1 MQPLKFGL
9 VGAGGNKV
17 GDRRGLSHARHL
29 AALEAGQIV
38 AVCDIVAEAAESAAA
53 QLGATA
59 YTDYARFLRHG
70 LDLIILATPDPLHAQ
85 MAAQALEAGVGV
97 ISEVPAATTVEDG
110 RRLAQAAHKSGGFYM
125 LLENYGYRDEIE
137 LIRRLVQAGKFGDV
151 YFGEGEYIHDCR
163 GLNRFPDGSLTWR
176 GRAFAHYVY
185 IWHSLRPLLYILDDR
200 TTRVTAMQTR
210 QPGRLEADIQIADN
224 VVSLFETLA
233 GRMLKIRVDIVSPR
247 PHIMDYY
254 ALQGAKGAFEGTR
267 GFGDP
272 PRIWLEELEPAD
284 RPGKSGPSVSWRRLA
299 DFEAE
304 FIPDRV
310 AARAEA
316 KRTGHGG
323 SDYWTM
329 KAFVDA
335 YRRGQPSPVDV
346 YRALDCSLPGP
357 LALESARQGGMP
369 VEIPDP
375 RSFVQI

>member
-1 MQPLKFGL
+1 MQQIKFGL

-17 GDRRGLSHARHL
+17 GDGRGLSHARHL

-38 AVCDIVAEAAESAAA
+38 AVCDIAAEAAERVAS

-59 YTDYARFLRHG
+59 YTDYEKFLRHG
-70 LDLIILATPDPLHAQ
+70 LDVIILATPDPLHAQ
-85 MAAQALEAGVGV
+85 QAAIALEAGVGV
-97 ISEVPAATTVEDG
+97 ISEVPGATTVADG
-110 RRLAQAAHKSGGFYM
+110 RRLVQAARKSGGFYM

-137 LIRRLVQAGKFGDV
+137 LIRRMVQAGKFGDV

-163 GLNRFPDGSLTWR
+163 GLNRFADGSLTWR
-176 GRAFAHYVY
+176 GQAFSQYVY

-200 TTRVTAMQTR
+200 TVKVTAMQTMK
-210 QPGRLEADIQIADN
+210 PGRLEADINIPDN
-224 VVSLFETLA
+224 VVSLFETAA

-254 ALQGAKGAFEGTR
+254 ALQGTRGAFEGTR
-267 GFGDP
+267 GGGDA
-272 PRIWLEELEPAD
+272 PRIWLEEIEPAD
-284 RPGKSGPSVSWRRLA
+284 RPGKSGPGVKWLPLA
-299 DFEAE
+299 GFEADY
-304 FIPDRV
+304 IADRV
-310 AARAEA
+310 AAREEA

-335 YRRGQPSPVDV
+335 FRRGDTSPVDV
-346 YRALDCSLPGP
+346 YRAMNCSLPGP
-357 LALESARQGGMP
+357 LALESARLGGMP

-375 RSFVQI
+375 RTF

>member
-29 AALEAGQIV
+29 AALEAGQMV
-38 AVCDIVAEAAESAAA
+38 AVCDIVSEAAESAAV

-59 YTDYARFLRHG
+59 YTDYERFLRHG

-151 YFGEGEYIHDCR
+151 YFGEGEYLHDCR
-163 GLNRFPDGSLTWR
+163 GLNRFADGRLTWR
-176 GRAFAHYVY
+176 GRAFSQYVY
-185 IWHSLRPLLYILDDR
+185 IWHSLRPLLYILNDR
-200 TTRVTAMQTR
+200 TTRVTAMQTM

-224 VVSLFETLA
+224 VVSLFETGG

-247 PHIMDYY
+247 PHVMDYY
-254 ALQGAKGAFEGTR
+254 ALQGTRGAFEGSR

-284 RPGKSGPSVSWRRLA
+284 RPGKSGPSVSWRRLS

-316 KRTGHGG
+316 KRSGHGG
-323 SDYWTM
+323 ADYWTM

-335 YRRGQPSPVDV
+335 YRRGQTSPVDV

-357 LALESARQGGMP
+357 LALESAQQGGAP
-369 VEIPDP
+369 VEVPDP
-375 RSFVQI
+375 RRFVQT

>member
-17 GDRRGLSHARHL
+17 GDGRGLSHARHL

-38 AVCDIVAEAAESAAA
+38 AVCDIAGDAAERVAA

-59 YTDYARFLRHG
+59 YTDYERFLRHG
-70 LDLIILATPDPLHAQ
+70 LDVIILATPDPLHAQ
-85 MAAQALEAGVGV
+85 MAALALEAGVGV
-97 ISEVPAATTVEDG
+97 ISEVPAATTVADG

-163 GLNRFPDGSLTWR
+163 GLNRFADGSLTWR
-176 GRAFAHYVY
+176 GQAFSQYVY
-185 IWHSLRPLLYILDDR
+185 IWHSLRPLLYILGDR
-200 TTRVTAMQTR
+200 TTRVTAMQTM
-210 QPGRLEADIQIADN
+210 QPGRLEADINIADN
-224 VVSLFETLA
+224 VVSLFETAA
-233 GRMLKIRVDIVSPR
+233 GRLLKIRVDIVSPR

-254 ALQGAKGAFEGTR
+254 ALQGTHGAFEGTR

-284 RPGKSGPSVSWRRLA
+284 RPGKSGPSVAWRPLA
-299 DFEAE
+299 EFEADY
-304 FIPDRV
+304 IADRV
-310 AARAEA
+310 AARTEA

-335 YRRGQPSPVDV
+335 YRRGDTSPVDV
-346 YRALDCSLPGP
+346 FRALDCSLPGP
-357 LALESARQGGMP
+357 LALESARQGGTP

-375 RSFVQI
+375 RTFIDG

>member
-1 MQPLKFGL
+1 MMQPLKFGL
-9 VGAGGNKV
+9 VGAGGNNV

-29 AALEAGQIV
+29 AALEAGTIV
-38 AVCDIVAEAAESAAA
+38 AVCDIVEEAAHSAAA

-59 YTDYARFLRHG
+59 YTDFDRFLRHG
-70 LDLIILATPDPLHAQ
+70 LDVIILATPDNFHAQ
-85 MAAQALEAGVGV
+85 QAAAALEAGVGV
-97 ISEVPAATTVEDG
+97 ISEVPGTTTVEDG
-110 RRLAQAAHKSGGFYM
+110 RRLVQAYRKSGGFYM

-163 GLNRFPDGSLTWR
+163 GLNRFADGTLTWR
-176 GRAFAHYVY
+176 GRQFSSYVY
-185 IWHSLRPLLYILDDR
+185 IWHSLRPLLYILGDR
-200 TTRVTAMQTR
+200 PTRVSAMATM
-210 QPGRLEADIQIADN
+210 QPGRLEADINIPDN
-224 VVSLFETLA
+224 MVSLIQTAANRL
-233 GRMLKIRVDIVSPR
+233 LKIRVDIVSPR
-247 PHIMDYY
+247 PHLMDYY
-254 ALQGAKGAFEGTR
+254 ALQGTLGSFEGTR

-272 PRIWLEELEPAD
+272 PRIWLEELEPAA
-284 RPGKSGPSVSWRRLA
+284 RPGKSGPGVHWRPLA

-329 KAFVDA
+329 KAFVEA
-335 YRRGQPSPVDV
+335 FRQGEPSPVDV
-346 YRALDCSLPGP
+346 FRALDCSMPGP
-357 LALESARQGGMP
+357 LALESARLGGVP

-375 RSFVQI
+375 RTFA